1 MKNQIKKMTIAGVF
15 TALVFLL
22 TAYLHI
28 PVGTGYV
35 HIGDAFI
42 YFAASMLPLPY
53 GLFVGI
59 GGAVLADCLSGFAV
73 WAPASAI
80 IKGVA
85 VLFFTRKSK
94 IICVKNIIAVFLSWI
109 VCIGGYYLYEAI
121 ITSNFIVPLASIGGN
136 VLQCVFS
143 TIAYIII
150 GISIDKIKRSQK

>member
-1 MKNQIKKMTIAGVF
+1 MKRKIRQLTIAGIF
-15 TALVFLL
+15 TALVFLA

-42 YFAASMLPLPY
+42 YTAASMLPLPY
-53 GLFVGI
+53 ALFVSI
-59 GGAVLADCLSGFAV
+59 GGAVLADCLSGFAL

-80 IKGVA
+80 IKGVS
-85 VLFFTRKSK
+85 VLLFTRKDK
-94 IICVKNIIAVFLSWI
+94 IICAKNIIAVFLSWI
-109 VCIGGYYLYEAI
+109 ICIGGYYLYEAVI
-121 ITSNFIVPLASIGGN
+121 SGNFIVPLASIGGN

-150 GISIDKIKRSQK
+150 GISADKLKRSQK